1 MSPFH
6 RRKAQRLAQLLDGTG
21 GPSSPAGPSSPTRAR
36 HRDARHHSHSAPDAE
51 LAGHV
56 RLTEGLAGAA
66 GSHADPTP
74 EFRTSLRSMLLAT
87 AERDGIGSTAID
99 DPPPEHGGKRARP
112 RTPVLSSRRARGA
125 VLVGLCVG
133 ALAFAGMSAASDTAM
148 PGDPLYGVKRST
160 ENARLALAGSAVSK
174 GQLLLE
180 FARNRLAEAR
190 VIRSTNAGMFD
201 DMDTETRAAV
211 KLLMG
216 TAMDRHDAATLTFVD
231 GFVQGQRADLTG
243 LDDSPRV
250 RQSIALLDRI
260 AARSAAIRAAI
271 RCGTGIVRTDEL
283 GPLPGTCQ
291 VPLPGATHRPSGTV
305 PGPTER
311 PGPANGSSIPPAGAP
326 NTDHG
331 AIDHPPINPSPSPSG
346 LLNQLLPGLF

>member
-1 MSPFH
+1 VRPFH
-6 RRKAQRLAQLLDGTG
+6 RRKAQRLAQLLDGTSG
-21 GPSSPAGPSSPTRAR
+21 LSSPTGAR
-36 HRDARHHSHSAPDAE
+36 HRDARHHSHSALDAE

-56 RLTEGLAGAA
+56 RLTEGLTGAA

-99 DPPPEHGGKRARP
+99 DPTPEYSGKRARP
-112 RTPVLSSRRARGA
+112 RTPVLSSRRTRGA
-125 VLVGLCVG
+125 ILVGLCVG

-180 FARNRLAEAR
+180 FARNRLTEAR

-216 TAMDRHDAATLTFVD
+216 TAMDRHDAAPLDLVD
-231 GFVQGQRADLTG
+231 GFVQAQRADLTG
-243 LDDSPRV
+243 LNDSPRV
-250 RQSIALLDRI
+250 RQSMALLDRI
-260 AARSAAIRAAI
+260 AARSAAVRAAV
-271 RCGTGIVRTDEL
+271 RCGTGTVRTDDL

-291 VPLPGATHRPSGTV
+291 VPLPGGMHRPSGTG

-311 PGPANGSSIPPAGAP
+311 PGPMGGSSTGPTGAP
-326 NTDHG
+326 KTDQG
-331 AIDHPPINPSPSPSG
+331 VENPPTNPSPSPSG